1 MLITTVTQKGQ
12 VTIPS
17 LYREMFGI
25 KTGSKVIFEEKEG
38 LLGLRPAPDF
48 FSYKGAL
55 SGNKGASKRQLN
67 KAIGE
72 YLASRNLIPSN
83 GKSH

>member
-12 VTIPS
+12 VTIP
-17 LYREMFGI
+17 LYFRDMFDI
-25 KTGSKVIFEEKEG
+25 KSGSKVLFEERDG
-38 LLGLRPAPDF
+38 FLGMRLAPDF

-55 SGNKGASKRQLN
+55 AGSKRASKKELN

-72 YLASRNLIPSN
+72 YLAGRNLIPSN
-83 GKSH
+83 GKSN

>member
-17 LYREMFGI
+17 FFRNMFGI
-25 KTGSKVIFEEKEG
+25 KSGSKIIFEEKNG
-38 LLGLRPAPDF
+38 FLGLRPAPDF

-55 SGNKGASKRQLN
+55 AGSKKYNKQAAN
-67 KAIGE
+67 KAIGR
-72 YLASRNLIPSN
+72 YLAERNLTPDN
-83 GKSH
+83 GKSY